1 MLWKESA
8 EDKVGGTQR
17 VFTRLIM
24 ELSADVEVRLPAFD
38 IKTLAGD
45 EVGAELEQLAPTP
58 LLVVAAIDNVLLARL
73 LLENGAKVQYYG
85 PWSGRFSPLHAAW
98 SVEMVQL
105 LLDHNSDP
113 DFGDENY
120 RGPLH
125 WYAIRKNVAAMRAIL

>member
-58 LLVVAAIDNVLLARL
+58 LLVVAAIDNVPLARL

-85 PWSGRFSPLHAAW
+85 PWSG
-98 SVEMVQL
+98 
-105 LLDHNSDP
+105 
-113 DFGDENY
+113 
-120 RGPLH
+120 
-125 WYAIRKNVAAMRAIL
+125 